1 MAAER
6 PPKDLRPLS
15 RYITTHSSSGM
26 AIFSNTIP
34 ASVHAKGVTNNA
46 MDFSLMYTTSTQP
59 AQMSGEADIA
69 SYASYLADPPSITI
83 PHGSVGRI
91 VDFPPGYTSPMHRT
105 VSLDLGIVIE
115 GEIELIL
122 DGGDTRVLKRGD
134 VAVQRGTN
142 HAWRNPLPV
151 EEGRWARVFY
161 MLQDAKPIEFG
172 DGLRLGEDL
181 GGITRH

>member
-1 MAAER
+1 MSSDH

-15 RYITTHSSSGM
+15 RYITTHSPSGT
-26 AIFSNTIP
+26 AIFSDTIP
-34 ASVHAKGVTNNA
+34 TTVPAKGVMNNA
-46 MDFSLMYTTSTQP
+46 MDFSLMYTTSMQP
-59 AQMSGEADIA
+59 AQMSGEADIT
-69 SYASYLADPPSITI
+69 SYASYLADPPSLTI

-105 VSLDLGIVIE
+105 LSLDLGIVIE

-122 DGGDTRVLKRGD
+122 DSGETRVLKRGD

-142 HAWRNPLPV
+142 HAWRNTTP

-161 MLQDAKPIEFG
+161 VLQDAEPIELG
-172 DGLRLGEDL
+172 DGKRLEEDW
-181 GGITRH
+181 GGISRPV